1 MHTSSINRH
10 LAGVAALAATMVGIG
25 IAPSARA
32 ATFPP
37 LNVPAS
43 REAHPGKFVWVEL
56 FTADSA
62 AATKFYTGV
71 FGWTA
76 VTLVQKEVTYTVFSN
91 GSRPVAGLRQRD
103 PSAAKHISRWVPY
116 IAVAD
121 IASAV
126 STAVKAGGEVR
137 APAREFPQIGS
148 QAIVTDIEGSPIG
161 LIQSSSGDSPDEEP
175 APGDW
180 NWFHLLSKSP
190 KASADFYRQVFS
202 YDVAPDSREGKS
214 NELLLSSGSLNRGGI
229 SVLPDQ
235 EGAKPGWLGVV
246 RVANLDEAIARV
258 PGLGGQVIVAPH
270 EAALGSRFAL
280 ISDPTGGTVGVVE
293 YVNNANPTNRP

>member
-246 RVANLDEAIARV
+246 RVANLDETLARV
-258 PGLGGQVIVAPH
+258 PALGGQVVVAAH

-293 YVNNANPTNRP
+293 YVNNVNPTNRP